1 MTIEVSGGEPASRTE
16 PDQREEPGGGPTAGA
31 RTAIGEQPAAEGA
44 CGPEE
49 ESAAGEEPTRGADA
63 ASDAAPDAAPDE
75 AEDAARDEAEDVAP
89 DEAEDAA
96 GEAARPVGPTGQG
109 PVWLAALLVA
119 ALLFCAFSGWIYW
132 RAHTDDDLA
141 YSRARDRALAAGRAH
156 LATLNSVDAAHIE
169 ADLREWRRAATGPLR
184 DELRRSEKKSAKT
197 LRERGSTAR
206 ADVTD
211 AAVTGLDETAGTAT
225 LIATLRIRTATR
237 SGAPA
242 TDRKRMQ
249 AGLERTEQ
257 GWKLTSVT
265 PVAVEKES

>member
-1 MTIEVSGGEPASRTE
+1 MTTEVNGGEPAARTE
-16 PDQREEPGGGPTAGA
+16 PGPGEEPGGEPTAEV
-31 RTAIGEQPAAEGA
+31 RTALGKRAVAEGA
-44 CGPEE
+44 CGPGEE
-49 ESAAGEEPTRGADA
+49 DAAGEEPTRGADA
-63 ASDAAPDAAPDE
+63 APDE
-75 AEDAARDEAEDVAP
+75 AADTPPEEG
-89 DEAEDAA
+89 EDAA
-96 GEAARPVGPTGQG
+96 GEAARPVGPAGQG

-156 LATLNSVDAAHIE
+156 LATLNSVDTAHIE

-184 DELRRSEKKSAKT
+184 DELRRSEKKSTKA

-206 ADVTD
+206 AEVTD
-211 AAVTGLDETAGTAT
+211 AALTGLDDTAGTAT
-225 LIATLRIRTATR
+225 LIATLRIRTTTR
-237 SGAPA
+237 SGTPA

-265 PVAVEKES
+265 PVAVGEGS

>member
-1 MTIEVSGGEPASRTE
+1 MTTEVSGGGPVSGTE
-16 PDQREEPGGGPTAGA
+16 PGPREEPGG
-31 RTAIGEQPAAEGA
+31 EPAAEVRTGPGEKPVAEMARGTGEESSRGA
-44 CGPEE
+44 C
-49 ESAAGEEPTRGADA
+49 A
-63 ASDAAPDAAPDE
+63 ASDAAPDKAADTPSDEASETPPDK
-75 AEDAARDEAEDVAP
+75 AEDAVGDGT
-89 DEAEDAA
+89 
-96 GEAARPVGPTGQG
+96 GEAARPVGPTGQR

-119 ALLFCAFSGWIYW
+119 ALLFCAFSGWIHW

-169 ADLREWRRAATGPLR
+169 ADLREWRRAATGPLQ
-184 DELRRSEKKSAKT
+184 DELRRSEKKSAKS

-206 ADVTD
+206 AEVTD
-211 AAVTGLDETAGTAT
+211 AALTGLDDTAGTAT

-237 SGAPA
+237 SGTPA
-242 TDRKRMQ
+242 TDRKRMR

-265 PVAVEKES
+265 PVAVGEES